1 MTTLGDLIEF
11 QEISELKAR
20 YVRALDT
27 QDWDLM
33 EVCLAENAIAWFNG
47 GKFTRHGR
55 QAIVQ
60 FLREVIT
67 PGFVGSHIAVHPELT
82 LTGANTAKGIW
93 RMQEIAYFTEPSPAL
108 ADMHIV
114 GGEEMRGAGYYHE
127 EYLKEDG
134 SWKLSSIGVV
144 RIFQIIERKPARA
157 DIELTV
163 EPARGMR
170 R

>member
-1 MTTLGDLIEF
+1 MTTLSDLIEF
-11 QEISELKAR
+11 HEISELKSR

-33 EVCLAENAIAWFNG
+33 EACLAENAVACFNG
-47 GKFTRHGR
+47 GRVTRHGR
-55 QAIVQ
+55 RAIVQ

-67 PGFVGSHIAVHPELT
+67 PGFVGSHIAIHPELT
-82 LTGANTAKGIW
+82 LTGSNTARGIW

-114 GGEEMRGAGYYHE
+114 GGEEMSGAGYYHE

-134 SWKLSSIGVV
+134 SWKLSSINIV
-144 RIFQIIERKPARA
+144 RIFEIMARKPARA
-157 DIELTV
+157 NIELTV